1 MQRAFEDLGP
11 ELIDVEFVVVDLET
25 TGTNT
30 ELDAIT
36 EIGAVRVVGGEVVEE
51 FQTFINPERP
61 IPAYIAAL
69 TGISDHMVRDAP
81 SAEAAIPAFLEFAR
95 TSVLV
100 AHNARFDIGFLKA
113 AALQLDYRWP
123 PFEVVDTLTLARR
136 VFGRDEV
143 KNHKLSTLAGAVGAT
158 TVPNHRALSDAR
170 ATVDVLHEIIAR
182 LSAGG
187 ASHLSDLT
195 SNGKKASPAQIRKRH
210 LAADI
215 PPVPGVYSF
224 VDANGSTLYIGKSG
238 NLRSRVRTYFSPNE
252 TRRAV
257 LDIIPVTER
266 IDIVQCSSDAEAAIR
281 ELRAIA
287 SERPIANRQGIRP
300 SKGNWLRVTHD
311 GLRLA
316 RTVKSETSLHAYIGP
331 LRSRHDVEP
340 IRSLVY
346 AALTAAIGAEDENAG
361 AAEGRTGTESPTV
374 PREPS
379 AAAGGLPVPPVH
391 GPTFVAEPSEP
402 VRSSAGFHARMH
414 RALTEDPSD
423 VFEYAAQK
431 MRALVGRGLYENAE
445 ALRTRVELFADAA
458 RRAAR
463 LRSIAE
469 VPFLVAARK
478 ISCHDASAQS
488 PWQWEVLAVRH
499 GRLGAA
505 RTMPAWSDPLS
516 AIEALARESEAEA
529 ALRAPLCFGYHHEAE
544 LILEWLARPGIRIV
558 HVDGEWSMP
567 STARFTIEEF
577 QRVFRRSARR

>member
-1 MQRAFEDLGP
+1 M
-11 ELIDVEFVVVDLET
+11 VDLET

-51 FQTFINPERP
+51 FQTFVNPERP
-61 IPAYIAAL
+61 IPAYIASL

-81 SAEAAIPAFLEFAR
+81 TAESVIPAFLEFAR

-113 AALQLDYRWP
+113 AALRLEYRWP
-123 PFEVVDTLTLARR
+123 PFEVVDTLALARR

-143 KNHKLSTLAGAVGAT
+143 RNHKLSTLAGAVGAT

-182 LSAGG
+182 LADGG

-195 SNGKKASPAQIRKRH
+195 SSGKKAKPAQIRKRQ
-210 LAADI
+210 LAANI
-215 PPVPGVYSF
+215 PAVPGIYSF
-224 VDANGSTLYIGKSG
+224 IDAHGSVLYIGKSG
-238 NLRSRVRTYFSPNE
+238 NLRSRVRTYFSPQE

-266 IDIVQCSSDAEAAIR
+266 IDVVQCSSESEAAIR

-287 SERPIANRQGIRP
+287 STRPIANRQGIRP
-300 SKGNWLRVTHD
+300 STGNWLRVNRD

-316 RTVKSETSLHAYIGP
+316 RKVNEETGTHAYIGP

-346 AALTAAIGAEDENAG
+346 AALGSAAKCEDTSVSA
-361 AAEGRTGTESPTV
+361 TGTLGSEGPTV
-374 PREPS
+374 DEEPS
-379 AAAGGLPVPPVH
+379 DLLDARP
-391 GPTFVAEPSEP
+391 
-402 VRSSAGFHARMH
+402 GFHARMY

-423 VFEYAAQK
+423 VFEYAALK
-431 MRALVGRGLYENAE
+431 MRSLVGRGLYENAE
-445 ALRTRVELFADAA
+445 ALRARVELFANAA

-463 LRSIAE
+463 LRSIAG

-478 ISCHDASAQS
+478 VACPDEAVEL

-499 GRLGAA
+499 GRLGATH
-505 RTMPAWSDPLS
+505 TMPAWTDPL
-516 AIEALARESEAEA
+516 AAVEQVKRESEAEA
-529 ALRAPLCFGYHHEAE
+529 ELRAPLCFGYHQEAE
-544 LILEWLARPGIRIV
+544 LLLEWLAEPGIRIV
-558 HVDGEWSMP
+558 HVEGEWSMP
-567 STARFTIEEF
+567 ATSRFTLEEF
-577 QRVFRRSARR
+577 QRTFTRSATP

>member
-1 MQRAFEDLGP
+1 M
-11 ELIDVEFVVVDLET
+11 DVEFVVVDLET
-25 TGTNT
+25 TGTNA
-30 ELDAIT
+30 EIDAIT

-51 FQTFINPERP
+51 FQTFVNPERP

-69 TGISDHMVRDAP
+69 TGISDHMVHDAP
-81 SAEAAIPAFLEFAR
+81 SVEAVIPAFLEFAR

-113 AALQLDYRWP
+113 AALRLDYRWP
-123 PFEVVDTLTLARR
+123 PFEVVDTLALARR

-143 KNHKLSTLAGAVGAT
+143 RNHKLSTLAGAVGAT

-182 LSAGG
+182 LSEGG

-195 SNGKKASPAQIRKRH
+195 SSGKKAKPAQIRKRH
-210 LAADI
+210 LAANI
-215 PPVPGVYSF
+215 PVGPGVYSF
-224 VDANGSTLYIGKSG
+224 IDAHGSVLYIGKSG
-238 NLRSRVRTYFSPNE
+238 NLRSRVRTYFSPQE

-266 IDIVQCSSDAEAAIR
+266 IDVVQCSSESEAAIR

-287 SERPIANRQGIRP
+287 STRPIANRQGIRP
-300 SKGNWLRVTHD
+300 SLGNWLRVSHD

-316 RTVKSETSLHAYIGP
+316 RKVQEETEVHAYIGP

-346 AALTAAIGAEDENAG
+346 AALASAVGGGKNTGMAGSQIGSD
-361 AAEGRTGTESPTV
+361 
-374 PREPS
+374 
-379 AAAGGLPVPPVH
+379 
-391 GPTFVAEPSEP
+391 GPTDAEAPSELFDEHP
-402 VRSSAGFHARMH
+402 GFHARMH
-414 RALTEDPSD
+414 HALTEDPSD
-423 VFEYAAQK
+423 VFEYAAKK
-431 MRALVGRGLYENAE
+431 MRGLVDRGLYENAE
-445 ALRTRVELFADAA
+445 ALRTRVELFANAA

-478 ISCHDASAQS
+478 VACPGGAAHS

-505 RTMPAWSDPLS
+505 RAMPAWTDPL
-516 AIEALARESEAEA
+516 AAVAQLERESEAEA
-529 ALRAPLCFGYHHEAE
+529 ELHAPLCFGYHQEAE
-544 LILEWLARPGIRIV
+544 LLLEWLAEPGIRIV
-558 HVDGEWSMP
+558 HIEGEWSMP
-567 STARFTIEEF
+567 ATARFTLEEF
-577 QRVFRRSARR
+577 QRTFTRSATP